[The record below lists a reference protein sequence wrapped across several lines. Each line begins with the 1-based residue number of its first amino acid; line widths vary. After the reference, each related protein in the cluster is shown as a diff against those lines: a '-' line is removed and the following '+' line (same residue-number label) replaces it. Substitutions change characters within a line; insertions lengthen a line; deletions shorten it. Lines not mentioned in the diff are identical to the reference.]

1 VTAHRVLTDNGGCH
15 RGCDWATACAQL
27 GITPK
32 RIRPYRPQTSGE
44 AERSNRTMT
53 SEWVFAQLSSS
64 KADRPLLGG
73 YTATITTGP
82 HTGIGGHPPISR
94 LTDLAGQYS

>member
-1 VTAHRVLTDNGGCH
+1 
-15 RGCDWATACAQL
+15 
-27 GITPK
+27 
-32 RIRPYRPQTSGE
+32 
-44 AERSNRTMT
+44 MT